1 LELRRDLKCLSKE
14 ARRRM
19 MNCREDG
26 IVRSRRREEGKERHR
41 DRRKK

>member
-1 LELRRDLKCLSKE
+1 LELRRDLKCLAKE
-14 ARRRM
+14 ARRM